1 MIAAAVGVSDK
12 TVGKVR
18 AELEAGAEIP
28 HHETRTG
35 SDGVKQPAT
44 KPDPADTPT
53 GSIFDIGDAL
63 TKMQVPDRRK
73 AVAELSKEGLSTRK
87 IGEVLGVSKDT
98 VHDDQRATVGNPTP
112 KAKKVAKKA
121 DPPVENPTPPDLT
134 ATAKTQTRKQ
144 RENKAAA
151 KRQDKARREAAV
163 VEVPAAEI
171 REGKLKQALADVADV
186 DLVFTDPPYPRE
198 FLSAWSDLADWAV
211 GALKPGA
218 LLVAYSGQY
227 HLPDV
232 MERLSRRLDYQWLGW
247 LATRGQHVAVH
258 QRPIM
263 SGGKPLLIFSNGPL
277 TEPFRSRRFF
287 DSIGSEGR
295 TRELQSVEPQ
305 VLIDWIHKTRAE
317 HVCIAATT
325 RPSALKAA

>member
-171 REGKLKQALADVADV
+171 RPGVPLPSRIGPGRSWSACTTGVHPYYWKQVSERAVRVPAS
-186 DLVFTDPPYPRE
+186 FP
-198 FLSAWSDLADWAV
+198 SAS
-211 GALKPGA
+211 
-218 LLVAYSGQY
+218 
-227 HLPDV
+227 
-232 MERLSRRLDYQWLGW
+232 
-247 LATRGQHVAVH
+247 
-258 QRPIM
+258 
-263 SGGKPLLIFSNGPL
+263 
-277 TEPFRSRRFF
+277 
-287 DSIGSEGR
+287 
-295 TRELQSVEPQ
+295 
-305 VLIDWIHKTRAE
+305 TRAARSGCGRE
-317 HVCIAATT
+317 
-325 RPSALKAA
+325 RRSSSPPS